1 MRSFLCALD
10 CECDET
16 SCFKFC
22 LDFPKMR
29 DCEWEHLTKINSF
42 SPKLLLSQYF
52 IAATELTIGQAPSS
66 SRRAGSLHS
75 PSACLLI
82 SFSVRADYAFL
93 IPFALSSALA
103 PLPSFLSTCLHG
115 SVQSVW
121 SHSEAAEFNT
131 EKLRSRGICISQGSL
146 IALSQWDN
154 VESRKFIIR
163 NLPFR

>member
-1 MRSFLCALD
+1 MHSFLCALD
-10 CECDET
+10 CGCDET

-52 IAATELTIGQAPSS
+52 ITATELTIGQALS
-66 SRRAGSLHS
+66 SRRRAGPLHS
-75 PSACLLI
+75 PSTCVCLYI
-82 SFSVRADYAFL
+82 SFPIHADYTFTIL
-93 IPFALSSALA
+93 FALSSALT
-103 PLPSFLSTCLHG
+103 PLHPFLSTLLNG

-131 EKLRSRGICISQGSL
+131 EKLRSLAS
-146 IALSQWDN
+146 ALVRARW
-154 VESRKFIIR
+154 
-163 NLPFR
+163 